1 LATVR
6 VALFDY
12 HLPADRIAQQARP
25 RGSSRL
31 LTLDRAT
38 GTVSHRR
45 FMELPDL
52 LRPGDLLVRNDV
64 RVRPARLYGRDAEGR
79 LVEVFLLR
87 KLDDGGRRWLA
98 LAKPGRR
105 AKTGRTI
112 RFDAELAADVIAVSD
127 DGARTVLFDRSL
139 DDAALARVG
148 HTPLPPYIRREAGA
162 PDRPEDRAAY
172 QTVFAREPLA
182 VAAPTAGLHFTD
194 DILETIRAG
203 GVEIADLTLAVGPGT
218 FKPVTVEET
227 EGHVLPPE
235 EVFLPAETRLAVARA
250 KAEGRRVLAVGT
262 TVARSLE
269 AAARRPDAAE
279 PGDRGFETD
288 LFITP
293 GFEFRVL
300 DGLLTNFHLPRSTLL
315 MLVSALA
322 GRERVLAAYE
332 EAMREGYAFYSFG
345 DAMLITGDPPG
356 ADRMAG
362 R

>member
-1 LATVR
+1 VR

-38 GTVSHRR
+38 GVVSHRR
-45 FMELPDL
+45 FGELPEL

-79 LVEVFLLR
+79 LVEIFLLR
-87 KLDDGGRRWLA
+87 RLDDGGRRWLT

-105 AKTGRTI
+105 AKAGRTI
-112 RFDAELAADVIAVSD
+112 RFDTELAADVLAVND
-127 DGARTVLFDRSL
+127 DGARTVLFDRLL

-182 VAAPTAGLHFTD
+182 VAAPTAGLHFTEE
-194 DILETIRAG
+194 ILDAIRAG

-218 FKPVTVEET
+218 FKPVTVEDT

-235 EVFLPAETRLAVARA
+235 DVCLPAETRRAVASA
-250 KAEGRRVLAVGT
+250 KAAGRRVLAVGT

-269 AAARRPDAAE
+269 ADARRPDAAE
-279 PGDRGFETD
+279 PGDRRFETD

-315 MLVSALA
+315 MLVCALA

-345 DAMLITGDPPG
+345 DAMLITGDPPA

>member
-1 LATVR
+1 LAAVR

-12 HLPADRIAQQARP
+12 HLPASLIAQEARP
-25 RGSSRL
+25 RGTSRL
-31 LTLDRAT
+31 LELDRAKGDVT
-38 GTVSHRR
+38 HRR
-45 FMELPDL
+45 FAQIPELL
-52 LRPGDLLVRNDV
+52 QPGDLLVRNDV
-64 RVRPARLYGRDAEGR
+64 RVRPARLYGRDVEGR
-79 LVEVFLLR
+79 LVEIFLLR
-87 KLDDGGRRWLA
+87 KLDDGRRRWLA

-105 AKTGRTI
+105 AKAGRTV
-112 RFDAELAADVIAVSD
+112 RFDADLAADVLAVNE
-127 DGARTVLFDRSL
+127 DGSRTVLFDRPV
-139 DDAALARVG
+139 DDASLARVG

-194 DILETIRAG
+194 EILEKIRAR

-227 EGHVLPPE
+227 EDHVLPAE
-235 EVFLPAETRLAVARA
+235 DVFLPGATRQAVARA
-250 KAEGRRVLAVGT
+250 KSGGRRVLAVGT

-269 AAARRPDAAE
+269 AAARRSDAE
-279 PGDRGFETD
+279 GPGDLQFSTD

-300 DGLLTNFHLPRSTLL
+300 DGMLTNFHLPRSTLL

-322 GRERVLAAYE
+322 GRERVLSAYE
-332 EAMREGYAFYSFG
+332 TATREGYLFYSFG
-345 DAMLITGDPPG
+345 DAMLI
-356 ADRMAG
+356 A
-362 R
+362 

>member
-1 LATVR
+1 VR

-12 HLPADRIAQQARP
+12 HLPAERIAQQPRP

-31 LTLDRAT
+31 LALDRAT
-38 GTVSHRR
+38 GAATHRR
-45 FMELPDL
+45 FQELPEL

-79 LVEVFLLR
+79 LVEIFLLR
-87 KLDDGGRRWLA
+87 GLDEGRRRWLA

-105 AKTGRTI
+105 AKPDRTI
-112 RFDAELAADVIAVSD
+112 RFDAELSADVLTVND
-127 DGARTVLFDRSL
+127 DGSRTVLFDRPL

-194 DILETIRAG
+194 EVLERIRAR

-218 FKPVTVEET
+218 FKPVTADDT
-227 EGHVLPPE
+227 EKHVLPPE
-235 EVFLPAETRLAVARA
+235 DVFLPARTRAAVASA
-250 KAEGRRVLAVGT
+250 KAAGRRVLAVGT

-269 AAARRPDAAE
+269 ADARRPDAGA
-279 PGDRGFETD
+279 PGDRRFETG

-332 EAMREGYAFYSFG
+332 EAIREGYLFYSFG
-345 DAMLITGDPPG
+345 DAMLI
-356 ADRMAG
+356 A
-362 R
+362 